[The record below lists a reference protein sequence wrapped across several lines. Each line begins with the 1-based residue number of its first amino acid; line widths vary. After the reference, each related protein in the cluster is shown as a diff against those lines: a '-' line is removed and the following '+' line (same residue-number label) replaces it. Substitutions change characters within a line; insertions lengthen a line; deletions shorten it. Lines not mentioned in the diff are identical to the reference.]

1 MRPLRIAIIGF
12 GKIAGD
18 QHVPSIAANPRFELA
33 ATSSRTGAGPE
44 PSFTDWRELLRSTPD
59 LDAVAITTP
68 PSVRY
73 EIARECLEAGLHCM
87 LEKPPSVGLSEIH
100 DLGCLAEAKG
110 LTLQTTWHSQHN
122 PAVNRAAQLLA
133 GKRIA
138 EMRVRWQE
146 DVHKW
151 HPGQQ
156 WIFEPGG
163 FGVFDP
169 GINAFSILTRIL
181 PGPLF
186 VKSAQ
191 LKFPSNAHAPVAGEI
206 EFSSPAADGPMTCT
220 LDFLRKEGEDWTIEI
235 RTTDGEQIRLERGG
249 SRLFVNGQEQEAPA
263 SGESAQL
270 HGEYPELYREFVD
283 LIDERRSNVDV
294 APLRLVADCF
304 LLARREETDPIYM

>member
-1 MRPLRIAIIGF
+1 MRPLKIAIIGF

-33 ATSSRTGAGPE
+33 ASSSRSGAGPQ
-44 PSFTDWRELLRSTPD
+44 PSFTDWREMLRTVPD
-59 LDAVAITTP
+59 LDCVAITTP

-100 DLGCLAEAKG
+100 DLACLADAKG
-110 LTLQTTWHSQHN
+110 VTLQTTWHSQHN
-122 PAVNRAAQLLA
+122 PAVNAAAKALA

-138 EMRVRWQE
+138 NMTVRWQE

-151 HPGQQ
+151 HPGQH

-186 VKSAQ
+186 VKSAD
-191 LKFPSNAHAPVAGEI
+191 LKFPSNAHAPVSGEI
-206 EFSSPAADGPMTCT
+206 VFSSPAADGPMTCT

-235 RTTDGEQIRLERGG
+235 QTTDGPNVRLEKGG
-249 SRLFVNGQEQEAPA
+249 SVLFLDGIEQR
-263 SGESAQL
+263 AQGI
-270 HGEYPELYREFVD
+270 GEYPELYREFVD

-304 LLARREETDPIYM
+304 LLARREDTDPIYM